1 MRARSSL
8 ATGRKGGSPVGRSL
22 TCGSRARDRF
32 GLGRAPDPSHPRRA
46 GAKACGFVRCLG
58 EEHCCA
64 PVRQSHRVAASRSLA
79 QSRRDRL
86 QPRESR
92 SEVVS
97 ERSDRRGC
105 RAPVR
110 CAVVEG
116 SAVPRELS
124 PQHVEYGKGA
134 FRPAF
139 TPQSIGACVPGK
151 GARGVAWRALLRG
164 GAASPPQVR
173 CSAGT
178 VADRRRSS

>member
-1 MRARSSL
+1 MRVRPLPRRRTLLRVRTAKSPCGCEPKPCPG
-8 ATGRKGGSPVGRSL
+8 AGETGCSPVS
-22 TCGSRARDRF
+22 RDRKWY
-32 GLGRAPDPSHPRRA
+32 RNDPH
-46 GAKACGFVRCLG
+46 
-58 EEHCCA
+58 
-64 PVRQSHRVAASRSLA
+64 
-79 QSRRDRL
+79 
-86 QPRESR
+86 
-92 SEVVS
+92 
-97 ERSDRRGC
+97 RRGC

-110 CAVVEG
+110 CAIVEG

-173 CSAGT
+173 YSAGT